1 MRDGAF
7 PAKAFRVLVTPIQP
21 QGPPVE
27 HRRDQASESKVLV
40 LSRQPHS
47 KINVEGPGL
56 TRSKSSDIR
65 KSLQKREV
73 GAEV

>member
-1 MRDGAF
+1 MGHSLQKPSGFWSLLYNLRDHQLSIGQT
-7 PAKAFRVLVTPIQP
+7 K
-21 QGPPVE
+21 
-27 HRRDQASESKVLV
+27 ASEAKVLA

-56 TRSKSSDIR
+56 TRSKSSDIG

-73 GAEV
+73 CAEV